1 MIILEIVLAHLLGD
15 FVFQS
20 NDLIQK
26 KYKSWRGTFEH
37 VCIIS
42 AFTALFL
49 FPFWRHAETW
59 IAVGIIFATHFAQD
73 ILKVEFDLRYNQ
85 KKKSTV
91 PFFID
96 QILHLSLIAYL
107 STFFTA
113 LEPAALSAWME
124 ELYFS
129 KYLVIYWIGLVLFS
143 YAFEITLFQ
152 FARKRSRKPLVF
164 KPNWSGMVRRM
175 LFFSVLY
182 GLFLMV
188 DRSFM

>member
-49 FPFWRHAETW
+49 FPFWRYAETW
-59 IAVGIIFATHFAQD
+59 IVVGVIFATHFVQD
-73 ILKVEFDLRYNQ
+73 LLKVEFDLRYNQ

-91 PFFID
+91 PFFLD

-107 STFFTA
+107 STFFVA
-113 LEPAALSAWME
+113 LEPAALPAWTGD
-124 ELYFS
+124 LYFS
-129 KYLVIYWIGLVLFS
+129 KYLVIYWMGLVLFS
-143 YAFEITLFQ
+143 YTFEITLFQ
-152 FARKRSRKPLVF
+152 FTRKRSKKTLVF
-164 KPNWSGMVRRM
+164 KPNFNSMVRRM